1 MSLVQVHGISKSFG
15 ATRALDNVDLEVR
28 PGEVHALVG
37 ENGAGKSTLMN
48 ILSGA
53 LRPDTGTIHFRGR
66 PYRPG
71 GRQNTRRRGIA
82 YIHQEL
88 SLCPHLSVA
97 ENIFLGAEPGK
108 SGRLDWSALHKRSL
122 GILQNFHP
130 APSPECRVA
139 ELPLSAR
146 QVVEI
151 SRALA
156 QDASLILM
164 DEPTSSLP
172 RDDVERLFACIRR
185 LRDSGIGVIYISHF
199 LEEVRAIADRVTVLR
214 DGASVMTGALREVTD
229 REIITGMV
237 GRPMENLYP
246 RRGLTSTDEPVLQ
259 VSHLAAPPAVHEA
272 SFDLY
277 RGEILGIA
285 GLIGS
290 GRTEMV
296 RTLLGLLPTAA
307 GEVMV
312 GDTRVAATG
321 REAKL
326 QKLMAQGIGYLSED
340 RKTEGLA
347 LELSI
352 ADNVTM
358 TNYLACSRW
367 GWLDLDMQ
375 ARQTSEWIAKLH
387 IRAEG
392 PRSAVATLSGGNQ
405 QKVALA
411 RLLHQG
417 ARIVLLDEPTRGVDI
432 GSKAHIYETIAGM
445 TVAGKSVLMVSS
457 YLPELFGMCDRI
469 AVMVRGTLSPA
480 RRAAEWTPES
490 LMKAATGSNL
500 NATSP
505 GAQLT

>member
-1 MSLVQVHGISKSFG
+1 MSLVQVQGISKSFG
-15 ATRALDNVDLEVR
+15 ATRALEGVDLEVH

-66 PYRPG
+66 SYRPG
-71 GRQNTRRRGIA
+71 GRQNARQRGIA
-82 YIHQEL
+82 HIHQEL

-108 SGRLDWSALHKRSL
+108 WGRMDRSALLKRSL
-122 GILQNFHP
+122 GILQNFDP

-146 QVVEI
+146 QIVEI

-172 RDDVERLFACIRR
+172 RDDVECLFGCIRR

-214 DGASVMTGALREVTD
+214 DGASVMTGALREVRD
-229 REIITGMV
+229 QEIITAMV
-237 GRPMENLYP
+237 GRPMENLFP
-246 RRGLTSTDEPVLQ
+246 GRGLTSTDEPVLQ
-259 VSHLAAPPAVHEA
+259 VRRLAAPPAVREA
-272 SFDLY
+272 TFDLY

-290 GRTEMV
+290 GRTEMI
-296 RTLLGLLPTAA
+296 RSLLGLWPTAA

-347 LELSI
+347 PRLSI

-358 TNYLACSRW
+358 TNFLACSRW
-367 GWLDLDMQ
+367 GWLDLGRQ
-375 ARQTSEWIAKLH
+375 ARQTTEWIGKLH

-392 PRSAVATLSGGNQ
+392 PRSSVATLSGGNQ

-432 GSKAHIYETIAGM
+432 GSKAHIYEAIAGM

-480 RRAAEWTPES
+480 RRTAEWTPES

-500 NATSP
+500 NATSLR
-505 GAQLT
+505 AQLT